1 MKIKNYEFVQT
12 CVAFPEQYDV
22 FDENDNQVGY
32 VRLRWGNLYAQC
44 PDVDGVTVY
53 SVDLDHELG
62 SFSSNEERMQYL
74 NVIAEA
80 ISKHYIFSAKIET
93 VGDLIGVLQKLP
105 QDAKISYDHGLE
117 LRIDEFGDGFT
128 IG

>member
-12 CVAFPEQYDV
+12 CGACPEQYDV

-32 VRLRWGNLYAQC
+32 VRLRCGSLYAQC

-53 SVDLDHELG
+53 SVDLDHDG
-62 SFSSNEERMQYL
+62 GYFSSDEERIQHL
-74 NVIAEA
+74 NDIAEA
-80 ISKHYIFSAKIET
+80 ISKHYFLPEKIET

-105 QDAKISYDHGLE
+105 QDAKISYDYGLE
-117 LRIDEFGDGFT
+117 LTIDEFEDGLT